1 MKIPN
6 ENKINWD
13 LLGKYLSGESN
24 KEETIQIQRWIESS
38 NKNKILFENIQSD
51 WNKINLVKNMKKV
64 DVDNAWENLK
74 QRILQDEPEIIPIR
88 KLSQNTRAKLYL
100 RRTLQVAASILIF
113 IGISFG
119 IYKIFSDSFIS
130 DNTIFKSGSDNT
142 SSIMLPDGSK
152 IYLNSNTII
161 KYPERFGK
169 DSRNIYLKGEAYFDV
184 VNNPGKPFVVKTNN
198 AVIKVLGTSFNIN
211 TKTANNNLEVFV
223 ESGNVQLLQKSNNEN
238 KILVEPGYIGVLSRN
253 TLIKSKNND
262 INYLAWKTRYLIFR
276 NTKLGIVAGKLES
289 VYNTSIQFNNREIA
303 DCPLTAT
310 FNNASLDSI
319 LNVIEGTFNIEIE
332 DIIKTNRKVII
343 VGNGC

>member
-1 MKIPN
+1 MKILN
-6 ENKINWD
+6 ENKITWG

-24 KEETIQIQRWIESS
+24 NEETILIQRWIESS

-51 WNKINLVKNMKKV
+51 WNKINLAKNMKEV

-74 QRILQDEPEIIPIR
+74 QRILQEEPEVIPMR
-88 KLSQNTRAKLYL
+88 ELRQENKLTIYLY
-100 RRTLQVAASILIF
+100 RTLQIAASILIV
-113 IGISFG
+113 IGMSFG
-119 IYKIFSDSFIS
+119 IYKIFSDSGIS
-130 DNTIFKSGSDNT
+130 DNTIIKSGSDNT
-142 SSIMLPDGSK
+142 SSLILPDGSK
-152 IYLNSNTII
+152 VYLNSNTII

-184 VNNPGKPFVVKTNN
+184 TGNPDKPFVVNTNN
-198 AVIKVLGTSFNIN
+198 ALIKVLGTSFNIN
-211 TKTANNNLEVFV
+211 TKTANNKLEVFV
-223 ESGNVQLLQKSNNEN
+223 ESGNVQLSQKSNNEN
-238 KILVEPGYIGVLSRN
+238 NILIEPGYIGVLSGN

-276 NTKLGIVAGKLES
+276 DTKLGIVAEKIES
-289 VYNTSIQFNNREIA
+289 VYNTSIKFNNKEIA

-332 DIIKTNRKVII
+332 NIIKTNGKVII